1 MKKLLLTALLIFLP
15 KVASAH
21 CPLCTVGAGALAVF
35 AASIGISTM
44 VVGVMIGGFA
54 LALSTWIAKLP
65 KKEYIPL
72 QYPIL
77 ALTVFWGTIIPI
89 MPLII
94 EYRPLYVRLMGDYGS
109 MLHNTYA
116 INLFIAGSILGALLM
131 WVGPHASKRLTKL
144 RDGKTIPYQGITIS
158 LLLLVI
164 ASVII
169 EILL

>member
-1 MKKLLLTALLIFLP
+1 MKKLILIPLLIFLP
-15 KVASAH
+15 KVVSAH
-21 CPLCTVGAGALAVF
+21 CPLCTVGAGVLAVL

-54 LALSTWIAKLP
+54 LALSLWVAKLP
-65 KKEYIPL
+65 KKEYVPF

-77 ALTVFWGTIIPI
+77 ALAIFLSTIIPI
-89 MPLII
+89 MPFII
-94 EYRPLYVRLMGDYGS
+94 EYRPLYVRLLGDYGG

-131 WVGPHASKRLTKL
+131 LVGPRASKWLTGL
-144 RDGKTIPYQGITIS
+144 RGGRIVPYQGITIS